1 MWFRVIEGV
10 SSFWNSWGASFRGVT
25 GVAATMVVYLISND
39 FMENILYASWWLEL
53 RYINL
58 SIALPFCCFCM
69 APCANLG
76 HLMRLLPSYVDILP
90 CSRPIRLEL
99 SLSTRLVSYR
109 TVKIGHSGVQSQ
121 FQADSTC
128 RYPHEHVDRVW
139 ASGLIDKRLYF
150 NKKVVFDCSEKHKAA
165 SVSEAGIMR
174 GNL

>member
-1 MWFRVIEGV
+1 MLTW
-10 SSFWNSWGASFRGVT
+10 
-25 GVAATMVVYLISND
+25 
-39 FMENILYASWWLEL
+39 
-53 RYINL
+53 
-58 SIALPFCCFCM
+58 
-69 APCANLG
+69 G

-109 TVKIGHSGVQSQ
+109 IVSYHTVKIGHGGVQSQ

-150 NKKVVFDCSEKHKAA
+150 NKKVVFDCSEKQKAA

>member
-139 ASGLIDKRLYF
+139 ASRLIDKRFIWKTVRGKNCL
-150 NKKVVFDCSEKHKAA
+150 NEPNVVE
-165 SVSEAGIMR
+165 I
-174 GNL
+174 NQ